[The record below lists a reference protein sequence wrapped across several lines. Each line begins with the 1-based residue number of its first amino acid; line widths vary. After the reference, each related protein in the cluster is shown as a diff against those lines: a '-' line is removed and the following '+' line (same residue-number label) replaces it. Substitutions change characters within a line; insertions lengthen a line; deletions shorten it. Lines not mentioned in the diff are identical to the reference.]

1 MSSSIV
7 TVADEGRSGFAARTS
22 PYTQVWIPN
31 VSTVS
36 ESPVEP
42 RLPAAGHRLRGAIL
56 EMHGSFH
63 PSVRVY
69 PHGGRV
75 LQFW

>member
-1 MSSSIV
+1 LNAQQKEIAMVCKLMRHVVVIV

-42 RLPAAGHRLRGAIL
+42 RLPAAGHA
-56 EMHGSFH
+56 FVA
-63 PSVRVY
+63 P
-69 PHGGRV
+69 
-75 LQFW
+75 F